1 MWSAAADSAVL
12 SPRPVKTLT
21 PGKRSLHSPRG
32 NAWHVPAVV
41 SAGRRIGL
49 LGGSFN
55 PAHEG
60 HLDISLLAID
70 LLKLDEV
77 WWLVTPQNP
86 LKSED
91 SMTPLTSRFSSAQ
104 HLATDHPIQVT
115 DIEAELNTTFTS
127 ETLTAL
133 KDCYPE
139 ARLVWLM
146 GADNLCQIHRWRDW
160 SQIFHTVP
168 IAVFARPTYSLRA
181 EKSKAARRFAKY
193 RVRPYRAGGLATRRA
208 PAWVLFKRPLN
219 PVSATKIRTRL
230 V

>member
-1 MWSAAADSAVL
+1 M
-12 SPRPVKTLT
+12 KILT
-21 PGKRSLHSPRG
+21 PGKRLLHSPKG
-32 NAWHVPAVV
+32 NPWHVPTSVE
-41 SAGRRIGL
+41 AGRRIGL

-60 HLDISLLAID
+60 HLEISLLAID
-70 LLKLDEV
+70 FLELDEV

-91 SMTPLTSRFSSAQ
+91 GMTPLARRFRSAQ
-104 HLATDHPIQVT
+104 HVPNDHPIQVT
-115 DIEAELNTTFTS
+115 DIEAELNTTFTA
-127 ETLTAL
+127 ETLAAL
-133 KDCYPE
+133 KDWYPE
-139 ARLVWLM
+139 ARFVWLM

-160 SQIFHTVP
+160 SQIFRTVP

-193 RVRPYRAGGLATRRA
+193 RVNPYRAGNLTTRRA

-219 PVSATKIRTRL
+219 PVSATKIRARRA
-230 V
+230 